1 MKLPPNTATTLIDG
15 RECITGPAAAA
26 VLRITNETL
35 AAQRCKANSS
45 GIDHPE
51 YIKHAGRIYYPIAA
65 LEAYIQRT
73 YGDCDLVPQ
82 RSRMDDREQGA
93 EFLNARQLMARW
105 QMGRTKFYE
114 LVKEPDFPKPLVIGS
129 RKLYA
134 IGDIVAY
141 EAPKYETNGRAAA

>member
-1 MKLPPNTATTLIDG
+1 MKLPPNTATTIIDG

-35 AAQRCKANSS
+35 GALRCKANSS

-51 YIKHAGRIYYPIAA
+51 YIKHAGRIYYPIAE

-73 YGDCDLVPQ
+73 YGGCDLVPQ
-82 RSRMDDREQGA
+82 RSRMDDKGQDA
-93 EFLNARQLMARW
+93 EFLTARQLMARW

-114 LVKEPDFPKPLVIGS
+114 LIKDPNFPRPLVIGS

-134 IGDIVAY
+134 IADIVAY
-141 EAPKYETNGRAAA
+141 EAPKYADKGREAA